1 MLRRAETRKRDEIKI
16 NTYFLTTALSAA
28 DLRVKY
34 CAAARTVDQKTN
46 PRSVANPTVRSLS
59 GNIDQ
64 LFQCIFLF
72 VGGNEMS
79 RNKKKKYPIYT
90 FICID

>member
-1 MLRRAETRKRDEIKI
+1 MVLLYIRYIPNVRKTRKRDEIKI

-46 PRSVANPTVRSLS
+46 PYSMANVIVFRAFPR
-59 GNIDQ
+59 NID
-64 LFQCIFLF
+64 
-72 VGGNEMS
+72 
-79 RNKKKKYPIYT
+79 
-90 FICID
+90 